1 MTGFMKFR
9 EIIKKKKVI
18 TVELNPP
25 KGTDTSHAFLEI
37 KKIKPYIDAVNITDS
52 PMAKMRMSPIALS
65 CILRQKLNVETI
77 FNLTC
82 RDRNI
87 LGLQAELL
95 GASAMGVENILAIY
109 GDPPKIGDHPQA
121 RPVYE
126 VNTLGLI
133 KIAATLNKGRDLAGN
148 KLDKPTDFF
157 IGCAVNPGAQDLKKE
172 IKKLAAKVMAG
183 AHFALTQ
190 PVYDLAVLKKFL
202 SAAKNIKI
210 PIIIGVLPLKSLK
223 FAQYLNQN
231 VPGIHIPEKFLALL
245 EKTPAE
251 DQAGLGLKLA
261 LEFMEQATSLVHGF
275 HLMSGGQIAGLREFL
290 KKNRKN
296 LK

>member
-1 MTGFMKFR
+1 MKFC

-25 KGTDTSHAFLEI
+25 KGTNTTRAFLEI

-109 GDPPKIGDHPQA
+109 GDPPQIGDHPQA

-126 VNTLGLI
+126 VDTLGLI

-148 KLDKPTDFF
+148 KLEKPTDFF
-157 IGCAVNPGAQDLKKE
+157 IGVAVNPGAEDLKKE
-172 IKKLAAKVMAG
+172 IKKLAAKVKAG

-190 PVYDLAVLKKFL
+190 PVYDLKILKKFL
-202 SAAKNIKI
+202 AASKSTNI
-210 PIIIGVLPLKSLK
+210 PIIIGVMPLKSLK
-223 FAQYLNQN
+223 FAQYLNKN
-231 VPGIHIPEKFLALL
+231 VPGIHIPEKFLELL

-251 DQAGLGLKLA
+251 IQAKIGLKLA
-261 LEFMEQATSLVHGF
+261 AEFVDAAKPLVSGF
-275 HLMSGGQIAGLREFL
+275 HFMAGGQPSSL
-290 KKNRKN
+290 KKLLQYTSRII
-296 LK
+296 